1 MKNLT
6 EDEFDARF
14 TVIPD
19 TRGDS
24 VRPTFEGIPAD
35 SKHLWTILDAEGSLY
50 AVTGLHRVNRIG
62 YLLTEEAWDQEI
74 EAVWYAPS
82 DDDDDIEGEDP
93 DNEGH
98 RDHPPGQLLDSL
110 LDDEE
115 TPGV

>member
-14 TVIPD
+14 TVVPD
-19 TRGDS
+19 ARGDS
-24 VRPTFEGIPAD
+24 VRPTFGGIQAD

-50 AVTGLHRVNRIG
+50 AVTGLHYVNRIG

-82 DDDDDIEGEDP
+82 DDEDDFDGEDP
-93 DNEGH
+93 EKEAQSDA
-98 RDHPPGQLLDSL
+98 
-110 LDDEE
+110 
-115 TPGV
+115 